1 MNLERLLAENML
13 RFGVK
18 NLNESQLKTIYLL
31 KELKDPA
38 VEGQVRT
45 AGKGTKDD
53 PTRQLISYTCT
64 FNQNGQTRSV
74 VGTCKSLDG
83 GKTWTP
89 TSVRCKI
96 LNDVYAENVQQYNY
110 DATTNTFIDKSFT
123 PIADWT
129 ALKYSGPGNIPVN
142 ALNEVVSK
150 MATKSAKSV
159 KMTPAIVT
167 NWTSMKNVYVAKGSD
182 VTATGVLKGTWF
194 KMEPRNPET
203 DAVDTTRNVYIQ
215 SKAIGDKIYTNAQ
228 GAIDKTSGMGSFSGF
243 TKTLQVVA
251 RKIVLALSKGEAYE
265 FSNSIAWKNRQSGY
279 IQGDTEDLLEGLI
292 ASASNILASSTVAA
306 PVAAP
311 KEK

>member
-1 MNLERLLAENML
+1 MNLERILAENML

-18 NLNESQLKTIYLL
+18 NLNESQLKNVSLL

-45 AGKGTKDD
+45 VGKGTKED

-64 FNQNGQTRSV
+64 FNQNGKTMSIL
-74 VGTCKSLDG
+74 GTCKSLDG

-89 TSVRCKI
+89 TGVRCKM

-110 DATTNTFIDKSFT
+110 DAATNTFIDKSIT
-123 PIADWT
+123 PITDWT
-129 ALKYSGPGNIPVN
+129 ALKYSGPGNYPVN

-150 MATKSAKSV
+150 MATKCAKSF

-167 NWTSMKNVYVAKGSD
+167 NWSSMKNVYVAKGSEA
-182 VTATGVLKGTWF
+182 TATGALKGKWF

-203 DAVDTTRNVYIQ
+203 EAVDTTRKVYIQ
-215 SKAIGDKIYTNAQ
+215 SKDLGDKIFTNAQ
-228 GAIDKTSGMGSFSGF
+228 GAYDKTSAMGSFSGF
-243 TKTLQVVA
+243 TQTLQVVA
-251 RKIVLALSKGEAYE
+251 RKSVLAASKGEAME
-265 FSNSIAWKNRQSGY
+265 FSNAMAPWKYTGTIQS
-279 IQGDTEDLLEGLI
+279 DSTDLLNALI
-292 ASASNILASSTVAA
+292 ASASDILATSTVAA

-311 KEK
+311 EK

>member
-1 MNLERLLAENML
+1 MNLERILAENML

-18 NLNESQLKTIYLL
+18 NLNESQLKNVSLL

-45 AGKGTKDD
+45 VGAGTKED

-64 FNQNGQTRSV
+64 FNQNGKTMSIL
-74 VGTCKSLDG
+74 GTCKSLDG

-89 TSVRCKI
+89 TGVRCKI

-110 DATTNTFIDKSFT
+110 DAATNTFIDKSIT
-123 PIADWT
+123 AITDWT
-129 ALKYSGPGNIPVN
+129 ELKYSGPGNYPVN

-150 MATKSAKSV
+150 MATKCAKSF

-167 NWTSMKNVYVAKGSD
+167 NWSSMKNVYVAKGSEA
-182 VTATGVLKGTWF
+182 TATGALKGKWF

-203 DAVDTTRNVYIQ
+203 EAVDTTRKVYIQ
-215 SKAIGDKIYTNAQ
+215 SKDFGDKIFTNAQ
-228 GAIDKTSGMGSFSGF
+228 GAYDKTSAMGHFSGF
-243 TKTLQVVA
+243 TQTLQVVA
-251 RKIVLALSKGEAYE
+251 KKVVLAVSKGEAME
-265 FSNSIAWKNRQSGY
+265 FSNSMTQWKYTGY
-279 IQGDTEDLLEGLI
+279 IQQDYTDLLNALI
-292 ASASNILASSTVAA
+292 ASASDILATSTVAA

-311 KEK
+311 EK

>member
-1 MNLERLLAENML
+1 MNLERILAENML

-18 NLNESQLKTIYLL
+18 NLNESQLKNVSLL

-64 FNQNGQTRSV
+64 FNQNGKTMSV

-89 TSVRCKI
+89 ISVRCKM

-110 DATTNTFIDKSFT
+110 DATTNTFTDNSIT
-123 PIADWT
+123 PITDWT
-129 ALKYSGPGNIPVN
+129 KLKYSGPGNYPVN

-150 MATKSAKSV
+150 MATKCGKSF
-159 KMTPAIVT
+159 KMTPTIVT
-167 NWTSMKNVYVAKGSD
+167 NWTSMKNVYVAQGSE
-182 VTATGVLKGTWF
+182 VTATGALKGTWF
-194 KMEPRNPET
+194 KMEPRNTET
-203 DAVDTTRNVYIQ
+203 DAVDTTRKVYIQ
-215 SKAIGDKIYTNAQ
+215 SKSIGDKIFTNAQ
-228 GAIDKTSGMGSFSGF
+228 GAIDKTSAMGSFSGF
-243 TKTLQVVA
+243 TQTLQVVA
-251 RKIVLALSKGEAYE
+251 NRGVLAASKGEAMPY
-265 FSNSIAWKNRQSGY
+265 SDAMTPWKYTGY
-279 IQGDTEDLLEGLI
+279 IPQDKTDLLNALI

-311 KEK
+311 DEK

>member
-1 MNLERLLAENML
+1 MNLERIIAENML

-18 NLNESQLKTIYLL
+18 NLNESQLKTVSLL

-45 AGKGTKDD
+45 VGKGTKED
-53 PTRQLISYTCT
+53 PTRQLISYTCP
-64 FNQNGQTRSV
+64 FNQNTKTMQVT
-74 VGTCKSLDG
+74 GTCKSLDG

-89 TSVRCKI
+89 ISVRCKM
-96 LNDVYAENVQQYNY
+96 LNDAYAENVQQYNY
-110 DATTNTFIDKSFT
+110 DATTNTFIDKSIV
-123 PIADWT
+123 PITNWT
-129 ALKYSGPGNIPVN
+129 ELKYSGPGNFPVN

-150 MATKSAKSV
+150 MATKCAKSF

-167 NWTSMKNVYVAKGSD
+167 NWTSMKNVYVAKGSE
-182 VTATGVLKGTWF
+182 VTATGALKGAWY

-203 DAVDTTRNVYIQ
+203 EAVDTTRKVYIQ
-215 SKAIGDKIYTNAQ
+215 SKAAGDKIYTNAQ
-228 GAIDKTSGMGSFSGF
+228 GAIDKTSGIGHSSGF
-243 TKTLQVVA
+243 TQTLRVVA

-265 FSNSIAWKNRQSGY
+265 FSNSIAWTNRQSGY

-292 ASASNILASSTVAA
+292 ASASNVLASSTVAA

-311 KEK
+311 EKK